1 MTTPI
6 KINFQVYQ
14 GSTFKQV
21 LRWESATKTYIPIID
36 ITKSAPVRIT
46 APGHN
51 VPEGWRVRVSNVS
64 GMKEINTGD
73 TYYQASVEDA
83 NTIVL
88 NNINSL
94 SYTPY
99 TSGGVIEYNSPV
111 SLAAI
116 TGVLKIAENIG
127 SSTLLYEAT
136 SQNGGIVI
144 NASTNQIILT
154 IPSSVTSNF
163 NFLKAVFELTLISAG
178 EVIPFAAGLIYVER
192 GVSA

>member
-6 KINFQVYQ
+6 KLNFQVYQ

-21 LRWESATKTYIPIID
+21 LRWESATKVYVPIID
-36 ITKSAPVRIT
+36 ITKSAPIRIT

-51 VPEGWRVRVSNVS
+51 IPEGWRVRVSNVN

-73 TYYQASVEDA
+73 IYYQASIEDA
-83 NTIVL
+83 NTVVL
-88 NNINSL
+88 NDINSL
-94 SYTPY
+94 SYTTY
-99 TSGGVIEYNSPV
+99 ASGGVIEYNSPV
-111 SLAAI
+111 SLAAL
-116 TGVLKIAENIG
+116 TGTLKIAENIG
-127 SSTLLYEAT
+127 STTLLYEAT

-144 NASTNQIILT
+144 NASTNQIILS
-154 IPSSVTSNF
+154 IPSSVTSTF
-163 NFLKAVFELTLISAG
+163 NFLKAVFELTLVSSG

>member
-21 LRWESATKTYIPIID
+21 LRWESATKTYVPIID

-51 VPEGWRVRVSNVS
+51 IPEGWRVRVSNVS

-83 NTIVL
+83 NTVVL
-88 NNINSL
+88 NSINSL

-99 TSGGVIEYNSPV
+99 TSGGVLEYNSPV

-144 NASTNQIILT
+144 NAATNQIILT